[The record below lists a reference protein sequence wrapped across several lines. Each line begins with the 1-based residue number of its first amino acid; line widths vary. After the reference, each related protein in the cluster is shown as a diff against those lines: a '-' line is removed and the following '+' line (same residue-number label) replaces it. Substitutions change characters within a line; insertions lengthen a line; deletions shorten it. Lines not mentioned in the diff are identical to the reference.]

1 MCVCVCVCSCGR
13 GSPEVQERG
22 RQEHSQKAVVSF
34 LHDLVL
40 VKMYFIVVACNVLLN
55 LPDASLSCIKEL
67 TLDGDIVQI
76 KMLQIV

>member
-1 MCVCVCVCSCGR
+1 MAEAKQLE
-13 GSPEVQERG
+13 PEVSERE
-22 RQEHSQKAVVSF
+22 RPEHSNKAVSF
-34 LHDLVL
+34 LHDLML
-40 VKMYFIVVACNVLLN
+40 AKMYFIVVACNVLLN